1 MLLSLAV
8 TAEAAA
14 RQESS
19 PRQLSVSPTAEVA
32 TRQCTE
38 SDLYAGWPRVHHDPL
53 YASARPNPLESLL
66 GCAVVDLEHAS
77 LSQDE
82 ILTLAREVAT
92 NGTVVAGLTR
102 LRLGSVGNT
111 GNAGASAVADVL
123 RASSTLQQLDLGH
136 AQVGAAGAA
145 ALGEAALA
153 ETAARLEKAARV
165 DALG

>member
-1 MLLSLAV
+1 MLLRLAV

-19 PRQLSVSPTAEVA
+19 TRQLSVSPTAEAA

-145 ALGEAALA
+145 ALGEALRGHPSLA
-153 ETAARLEKAARV
+153 TLLL
-165 DALG
+165 D